1 MAKQKKNAKRDIETY
16 AHTGKER
23 VNNPPVGLVTPDTDK
38 DAGKKNLRLRP
49 AP

>member
-1 MAKQKKNAKRDIETY
+1 MNHGEEKKNAKRVIETY

-38 DAGKKNLRLRP
+38 DAGK
-49 AP
+49 